1 MPNSRKSTTSRL
13 PQPRL
18 PAHKLATCEAQQLLN
33 ESAGGSDDSCCSAD
47 NAGILEACIASAMPS
62 KSVKVVSSPLTDQ
75 AAKFQQ
81 QRLSLGRYGGIQLK
95 SSVADSDRVNP
106 NLITGIK
113 KVRYLIFEN
122 NS

>member
-47 NAGILEACIASAMPS
+47 NADILEACIASAMPS

-81 QRLSLGRYGGIQLK
+81 LSLGRNGGIQLK

-113 KVRYLIFEN
+113 KVWYLIFEN